1 MKNKFI
7 SFAVCFALVL
17 GTFVFVSPAEKAEA
31 ATKPAAKRASIVR
44 TNKELRG
51 VWLAFY
57 DYKDVGL
64 YNKSKTTFTKNADKV
79 MKKIK
84 AAKCN
89 AVFLHVRAF
98 DDAIWK
104 SKTFKASRDIKPSS
118 KKAYYAFSSYDPLK
132 ILCAKAKKYGLEVHA
147 WMNPYRVTY
156 SKFLNPAKKVNRDR
170 VIKAINEL
178 SKYNIAG
185 IHFDDYFYHSKGG
198 YANSPGGKAKRIY
211 PSSATKRAN
220 VNKLVKAAY
229 NASHKKGMIF
239 GISPAGNYENDMSS
253 GADVKTWYGKK
264 GYVDYVCPQIYWT
277 DNWGKRGK
285 TKMFTQRL
293 DKFYKLNKHPGTIK
307 TYIGLALYRTGYS
320 QSDDK
325 GWGKRSTNLKN
336 QLKKLRSAK
345 YKKKA
350 VRGYILFDTGSLYK
364 KRCQKELKYFKTII
378 K

>member
-7 SFAVCFALVL
+7 SLAVCFALVL
-17 GTFVFVSPAEKAEA
+17 GTFVFVSPVEYADA
-31 ATKPAAKRASIVR
+31 AAKKPAKRASIVR

-84 AAKCN
+84 EAKCN

-104 SKTFKASRDIKPSS
+104 SKTFKASKDIKPSS
-118 KKAYYAFSSYDPLK
+118 KKAYYAFSTYDPLK
-132 ILCAKAKKYGLEVHA
+132 ILCEKAKKYGLEVHA

-156 SKFLNPAKKVNRDR
+156 SKFLNPAKKVNRNR

-178 SKYNIAG
+178 SAYDIKG
-185 IHFDDYFYHSKGG
+185 IHFDDYFYHSAGG
-198 YANSPGGKAKRIY
+198 YADSVSKKAKRIRH
-211 PSSATKRAN
+211 SAAQKRKY
-220 VNKLVKAAY
+220 VNKLVKASY
-229 NASHKKGMIF
+229 NACHAKGMIF

-277 DNWGKRGK
+277 DNWGKKGK
-285 TKMFTQRL
+285 IKMFTQRL
-293 DKFYKLNKHPGTIK
+293 NQFYKLNKYPGTIK
-307 TYIGLALYRTGYS
+307 TYIGLALYRTGKYA
-320 QSDDK
+320 SDDK
-325 GWGKRSTNLKN
+325 GWNKRSTNLKN
-336 QLKKLRSAK
+336 QLKKIRGSK
-345 YKKKA
+345 YKKKG

-364 KRCQKELKYFKTII
+364 KRCQKELNNLKKLL
-378 K
+378 